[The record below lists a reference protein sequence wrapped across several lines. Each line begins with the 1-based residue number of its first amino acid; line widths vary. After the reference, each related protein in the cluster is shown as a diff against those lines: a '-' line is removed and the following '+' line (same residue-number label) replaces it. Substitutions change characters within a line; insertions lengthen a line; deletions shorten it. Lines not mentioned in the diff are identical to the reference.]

1 MANVHKRILVSEVL
15 ALAAK
20 AESKKEKIEILRKH
34 NSLELRD
41 ILKGAYDDSIV
52 FALPKGVPPIDTQ
65 EKSKYD
71 KTHLVHE
78 TKKFR
83 YFVKGGP
90 GDNINPIRKEKMFI
104 DILYRIDDREVE
116 LVCHMKD
123 KSLDGV
129 YKGIT
134 KKLVAEAFPG
144 LITR

>member
-15 ALAAK
+15 DLVAK

-41 ILKGAYDDSIV
+41 ILKGAFDDTIV
-52 FALPKGVPPIDTQ
+52 FTLPKGVPPIDSN
-65 EKSKYD
+65 EKKKYD
-71 KTHLVHE
+71 TTHLIHE

-90 GDNINPIRKEKMFI
+90 GDQINPIRKEKMFI
-104 DILYRIDDREVE
+104 DILYRISDTEVP

-123 KSLDGV
+123 KTLDGV
-129 YKGIT
+129 YKGLN

-144 LITR
+144 LLLR